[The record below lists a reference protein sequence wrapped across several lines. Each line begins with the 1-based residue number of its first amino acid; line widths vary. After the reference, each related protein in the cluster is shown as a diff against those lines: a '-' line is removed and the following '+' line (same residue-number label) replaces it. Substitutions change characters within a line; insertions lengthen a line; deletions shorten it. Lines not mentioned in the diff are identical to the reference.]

1 MRPADLTPE
10 HFASYPPLARGVA
23 TRGLA
28 LLRQLPLSF
37 VGLLLR
43 EVIVY
48 DWKFPAERRELDAQ
62 FTYLTALPPDQRRS
76 LMAGFASLK
85 LSDELERINW
95 VAFPEDFSEQFSA
108 HLWASGQIA
117 VFRSSAIQ
125 VVNAV
130 RDAHPPPAPAAGRLG
145 IVILGREVTKNQ
157 YPLFRKLRR
166 HGTYFTNV
174 DPQNGV
180 RLLLG
185 RAAARAKEDPVSF
198 AHWYVDGNAP
208 AMASSDG
215 LTALSYLELEP
226 VRSAV
231 VTKLKSLLVARRGTE
246 ARRSVLAQ
254 LRPHDIGL
262 KSTDEKQAVLD
273 HFKLSVLSQGSGTQF
288 LSTTFVQWTT
298 REVWRRAQ
306 PVTLVARFGPR
317 LTERAMNQHLAG
329 LPSVTE
335 YDSVGALIDADMGAY
350 YTWLNMNRLP
360 GADRSS
366 FLIWFEDH
374 TEALVVSPSTAR
386 GVQSDVRVDLN
397 QLLSQ
402 ATG

>member
-1 MRPADLTPE
+1 MRPSDLTAG

-43 EVIVY
+43 EVIGY

-62 FTYLTALPPDQRRS
+62 FTYLSALPADERRA
-76 LMAGFASLK
+76 LMAGFYRLTLPDAF
-85 LSDELERINW
+85 ERIDW
-95 VAFPEDFSEQFSA
+95 VGSPEEFSEQFSA
-108 HLWASGQIA
+108 HLWASGQLGT
-117 VFRSSAIQ
+117 FRPAAIE

-130 RDAHPPPAPAAGRLG
+130 RTAHPPPPPAAERLG
-145 IVILGREVTKNQ
+145 IVILGREVADNR
-157 YPLFRKLRR
+157 YPLFRKLRK

-174 DPQNGV
+174 DPQDGV
-180 RLLLG
+180 RRLLE
-185 RAAARAKEDPVSF
+185 RAAARARAFPAPF

-208 AMASSDG
+208 AVKSSDE
-215 LTALSYLELEP
+215 LSAVSYIELEP
-226 VRSAV
+226 IRAAV
-231 VTKLKSLLVARRGTE
+231 VAKLKSLLVAGSGTE
-246 ARRSVLAQ
+246 ARRSALAQ
-254 LRPHDIGL
+254 LRPQDIGL
-262 KSTDEKQAVLD
+262 KNTGENQAVMD
-273 HFKLSVLSQGSGTQF
+273 YFKLSVLSQGSGTQF
-288 LSTTFVQWTT
+288 LSTTFVQWTA

-329 LPSVTE
+329 LPSVAE
-335 YDSVGALIDADMGAY
+335 YDARGALIDADMGAY
-350 YTWLNMNRLP
+350 YSWLNMNRLP
-360 GADRSS
+360 GADRAS

-374 TEALVVSPSTAR
+374 AEALVVSPSTAR
-386 GVQSDVRVDLN
+386 GVQSNVRVDLN